1 MEQIWKKYETLVLY
15 NGAMDLPAAEQ
26 MLEKLREIVRSGGG
40 KMVKTERWGLRDM
53 AFPIKRC
60 KRAYYTL
67 IEYAG
72 PGTVSTN
79 LGHQMNL
86 IDEVVK
92 FQTVKIADRVN
103 PADLPETEE
112 IVGREL
118 PTVPPPMPVV
128 ETAEAE
134 EGVEGEGEA
143 VEAEGEEE

>member
-26 MLEKLREIVRSGGG
+26 LLEKLREIVRGGGG
-40 KMVKTERWGLRDM
+40 KMLKTERWGLRDT
-53 AFPIKRC
+53 AFPVKRC

-72 PGTVSTN
+72 PGAVSTN
-79 LGHQMNL
+79 LGHQLNL
-86 IDEVVK
+86 IDDVVK
-92 FQTVKIADRVN
+92 FQTIRLADRVN
-103 PADLPETEE
+103 PAELPETEE

-118 PTVPPPMPVV
+118 PTAPPPMPVMAA
-128 ETAEAE
+128 AEAE
-134 EGVEGEGEA
+134 EGIEGEA